1 MHGTGL
7 ASLPVA
13 GDPRRARRTIPAVI
27 EQVDRVGGS
36 MMTEPIIS
44 AVLAVML
51 WPLLVAGMNLH
62 VHHLL
67 R

>member
-1 MHGTGL
+1 VLGL
-7 ASLPVA
+7 LRNLILLGYV
-13 GDPRRARRTIPAVI
+13 V
-27 EQVDRVGGS
+27 VGLVLAQS
-36 MMTEPIIS
+36 HDYLHNLRHAEPIIS

-51 WPLLVAGMNLH
+51 WPLLVAGLNLH

>member
-1 MHGTGL
+1 MLGL
-7 ASLPVA
+7 LRNLILLAYVVVGLVVA
-13 GDPRRARRTIPAVI
+13 QSHNYLHNLRHA
-27 EQVDRVGGS
+27 
-36 MMTEPIIS
+36 EPIIS

-62 VHHLL
+62 IHHLL